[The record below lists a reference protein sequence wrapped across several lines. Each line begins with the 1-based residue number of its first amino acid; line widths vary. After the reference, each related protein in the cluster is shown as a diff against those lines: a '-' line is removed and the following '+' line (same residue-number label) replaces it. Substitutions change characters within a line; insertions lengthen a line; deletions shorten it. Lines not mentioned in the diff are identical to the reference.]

1 MVKNRLLGKNCF
13 YSLFFYFGKYLYLEW
28 SMRRNEFPFIAIN
41 SRLWDNNTLC
51 IYMYGSQTSF
61 GIYQYNTNA
70 IEYVSLYYIEQYSK
84 QKIIRLLS

>member
-1 MVKNRLLGKNCF
+1 MVKDRLLGKNCF

-41 SRLWDNNTLC
+41 FRLWDNNTLC
-51 IYMYGSQTSF
+51 TCMVPRLI
-61 GIYQYNTNA
+61 
-70 IEYVSLYYIEQYSK
+70 LYPHNMCLHYIEQYSK